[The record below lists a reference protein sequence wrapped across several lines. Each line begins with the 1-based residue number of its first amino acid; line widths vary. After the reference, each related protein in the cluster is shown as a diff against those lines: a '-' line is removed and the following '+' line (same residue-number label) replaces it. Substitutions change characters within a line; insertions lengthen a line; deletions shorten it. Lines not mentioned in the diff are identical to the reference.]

1 MDKQHVVDLLS
12 KQSKIVI
19 ETMTGER
26 IPVEKIDDNTDDDRI
41 HVLEPEEKEI
51 VTDQIK
57 DIEENDFDQ
66 L

>member
-26 IPVEKIDDNTDDDRI
+26 IPVEKIEENTDDNHI
-41 HVLEPEEKEI
+41 HVLEPEDKEI
-51 VTDQIK
+51 LTDQIK